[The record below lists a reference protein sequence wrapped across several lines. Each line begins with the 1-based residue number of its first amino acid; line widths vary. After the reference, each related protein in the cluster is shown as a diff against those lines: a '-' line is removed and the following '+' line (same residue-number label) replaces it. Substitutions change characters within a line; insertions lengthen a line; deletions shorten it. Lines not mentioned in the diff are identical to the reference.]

1 MNYFNNPI
9 LKHIPSK
16 TLEELMENNKITIKL
31 YKKGR
36 TIHFE
41 NDLCTHLEIIL
52 EGSVTIDRIDEAGN
66 LFSVSSFI
74 KGDILGGNLLFAK
87 TPSYPMSVAAK
98 SDVKILELEKNILFK
113 LLSDYPNFLK
123 AYLENL
129 SDNAFILGD
138 RIRAYEKRTIRQILL
153 SYLEKQSQ
161 LQKNNKIA
169 LNITKKELAQII
181 GVQRT
186 SLSRELAKM
195 KHDGLILYDKNFI
208 ELL

>member
-1 MNYFNNPI
+1 MNDSINPI
-9 LKHIPSK
+9 LKHIPLK
-16 TLEELMENNKITIKL
+16 TLKELVENNKIVVKL

-41 NDLCTHLEIIL
+41 NDTCTHLEIIL

-66 LFSVSSFI
+66 LFFVSSFI

-98 SDVKILELEKNILFK
+98 SDVRILELEKNILFD
-113 LLSDYPNFLK
+113 LLSEYPDFLK
-123 AYLENL
+123 AYLENI

-161 LQKNNKIA
+161 LQKSNKIA
-169 LNITKKELAQII
+169 LKITKKELAQII

-195 KHDGLILYDKNFI
+195 RDDGLILYNKDHI
-208 ELL
+208 HLL